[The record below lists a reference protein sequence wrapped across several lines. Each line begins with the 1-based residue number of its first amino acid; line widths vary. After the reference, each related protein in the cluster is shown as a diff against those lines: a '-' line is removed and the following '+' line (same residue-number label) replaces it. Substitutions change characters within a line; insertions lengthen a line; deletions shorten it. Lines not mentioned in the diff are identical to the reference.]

1 MQDHPENN
9 LIRPD
14 DDRRKTG
21 QEDSQLPLTQSDE
34 PRPLSADHE
43 SNEVSDSLL
52 DNQQEVIIDRK
63 TQALLDSLDD
73 EVEGQA
79 KAVSAGA
86 STLPDT
92 LGKIIPQTSANDNLS
107 VIDGDRDSSE
117 ELTLP
122 KPDANPRESLDGV
135 PDLLQEGDIT
145 SAPLDE
151 VEPIE
156 EAPPVYRYRIAASL
170 SPDLDKMISAALKAV
185 DMGLP
190 DTGLFQWQAP
200 FRTDQPHAIAGVLD
214 QWATQFLPIKT
225 SLARVYSE
233 VVGAQTYIVGWRLDN
248 SEALHAAQNALT
260 TQLAPII
267 EPEPDVP
274 VTFRAVIPI
283 KATIPPDR
291 LPPLVGF
298 LQRNFEEQAWAI
310 EAIELLRAPVP
321 DEEEIEERESE
332 ETPIDEWEVIASF
345 KPGV

>member
-1 MQDHPENN
+1 MQDHPEDN

-21 QEDSQLPLTQSDE
+21 QEDNQLPLIQSDE

-43 SNEVSDSLL
+43 SNEVSDSLS
-52 DNQQEVIIDRK
+52 DSDQEVVIDSK

-73 EVEGQA
+73 ELEGEA
-79 KAVSAGA
+79 KAVSAGTA
-86 STLPDT
+86 ALLDT
-92 LGKIIPQTSANDNLS
+92 LEKTMPQTVANANPPKANNA
-107 VIDGDRDSSE
+107 RDSSE
-117 ELTLP
+117 EFTLP
-122 KPDANPRESLDGV
+122 KPEGNPRENLDGV
-135 PDLLQEGDIT
+135 PDLLQEGGVIAT
-145 SAPLDE
+145 PLDE

-170 SPDLDKMISAALKAV
+170 SPELDTMITAALKAV

-190 DTGLFQWQAP
+190 DSGLFQWQAP

-214 QWATQFLPIKT
+214 QWVTQFLPIKT
-225 SLARVYSE
+225 SLERVHSE
-233 VVGAQTYIVGWRLDN
+233 VIGTQTYIVGWRLDN
-248 SEALHAAQNALT
+248 PEALHAAQNALT
-260 TQLAPII
+260 AQLAPII
-267 EPEPDVP
+267 EPEPDALA
-274 VTFRAVIPI
+274 TFRPVIPV
-283 KATIPPDR
+283 KVTIPPDR